1 MIHGQSNLAT
11 SKNIIVSTD
20 GTIVFLNGVPTD
32 KFIVYRSFVDELL
45 TAQRPMK
52 ELMSD
57 ICLRLRNS
65 LSHSTLYVCEYCQF
79 AKPVYAMSVSY
90 KAM

>member
-1 MIHGQSNLAT
+1 MLCLQGT
-11 SKNIIVSTD
+11 SFRAIGGHFQGKLILILIKTTIFYFKYFSTFHMLI
-20 GTIVFLNGVPTD
+20 GNR
-32 KFIVYRSFVDELL
+32 YY
-45 TAQRPMK
+45 
-52 ELMSD
+52 
-57 ICLRLRNS
+57 LRLRNS